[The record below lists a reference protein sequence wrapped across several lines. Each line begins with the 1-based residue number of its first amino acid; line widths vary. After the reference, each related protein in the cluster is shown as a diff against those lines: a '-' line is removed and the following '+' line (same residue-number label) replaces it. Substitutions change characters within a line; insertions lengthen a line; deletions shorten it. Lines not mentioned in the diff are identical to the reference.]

1 MKIVVDAMGGDNAPL
16 EIVKGALMAACELT
30 VDIILTGRG
39 EDILRTLQELG
50 ESDLPPNVQILGASQ
65 VVEMEDD
72 PATAVTRLKPDSSM
86 SVGLRLLKDGAADAM
101 VSAGSTGA
109 LLSGATLVVKRV
121 RGVRRACLA
130 PLLPTPSNGGTVMV
144 DVGANAECTPELLL
158 QFAFM
163 GSFYARSVKNIE
175 NPKVGLLNI
184 GAEETK
190 GSPLYREAH
199 QLLKKAGEEGR
210 VNFIGNV
217 EARDVMDGVC
227 DVLVSD
233 GFTGNIL
240 LKSVEGMGIFFMR
253 ELKGMFKRSFLTKI
267 AALILKSDLMRL
279 KKMVSSEEVGG
290 TALLGI
296 QRPVIKAH
304 GSSNA
309 YAIRSAIRQ
318 AVKATESN
326 TAALIAENIEYMKVR
341 ETDKGAANG
350 DA

>member
-16 EIVKGALMAACELT
+16 EIVKGALMAARDFQTEITL
-30 VDIILTGRG
+30 VGRG
-39 EDILRTLQELG
+39 EDILRSLEELG
-50 ESDLPPNVQILGASQ
+50 EGNLPGNVEIANATQ

-72 PATAVTRLKPDSSM
+72 PATVTKVKSDSSM
-86 SVGLRLLKDGAADAM
+86 TVGLKLLHDGKADAM

-130 PLLPTPSNGGTVMV
+130 PMLPTPANGGTLMV
-144 DVGANAECTPELLL
+144 DVGANAECTPEYLL

-163 GSFYARSVKNIE
+163 GSLFVKNYKGVD

-190 GSPLYREAH
+190 GNTLYKEAH
-199 QLLKKAGEEGR
+199 QLLKKASEEGR
-210 VNFIGNV
+210 INFIGNV
-217 EARDVMDGVC
+217 EARQVMDGVC
-227 DVLVSD
+227 DVLVAD

-240 LKSVEGMGIFFMR
+240 LKSIEGMGIFFMGT
-253 ELKGMFKRSFLTKI
+253 LKDMFTKNFMSKM
-267 AALILKSDLMRL
+267 AYLILKKDLKGL
-279 KKMVSSEEVGG
+279 KKLVSSEEVGG

-318 AVKATESN
+318 AVKAAESD
-326 TAALIAENIEYMKVR
+326 TAALIAENIEYMKVK
-341 ETDKGAANG
+341 EPSQGAADG

>member
-16 EIVKGALMAACELT
+16 EIVKGALMAARDFQT
-30 VDIILTGRG
+30 DITLVGRG
-39 EDILRTLQELG
+39 EDILRALEELG
-50 ESDLPPNVQILGASQ
+50 EGNLPANVEIANATQ

-72 PATAVTRLKPDSSM
+72 PATVTKIKSDSSM
-86 SVGLRLLKDGAADAM
+86 TVGLRLLHEGKADAM

-121 RGVRRACLA
+121 RGIRRACLA
-130 PLLPTPSNGGTVMV
+130 PLLPTPANGGTLLV
-144 DVGANAECTPELLL
+144 DVGANAECTPEYLL

-163 GSFYARSVKNIE
+163 GSFFVKSFKGVE
-175 NPKVGLLNI
+175 SPRVGLLNI

-190 GSPLYREAH
+190 GNTLYKEAH
-199 QLLKKAGEEGR
+199 KLLKKAGEEGR
-210 VNFIGNV
+210 INFIGNV
-217 EARDVMDGVC
+217 EARQVMDGVC

-240 LKSVEGMGIFFMR
+240 LKSLEGMGLFFMG
-253 ELKGMFKRSFLTKI
+253 ELKGMFKKSFLSKL
-267 AALILKSDLMRL
+267 AALILKKDLYAL

-318 AVKATESN
+318 AVKAAESN
-326 TAALIAENIEYMKVR
+326 TAALIAENIEYMKVK
-341 ETDKGAANG
+341 ETSVGDANG

>member
-16 EIVKGALMAACELT
+16 EIVKGALMAARDFQTEITL
-30 VDIILTGRG
+30 VGRG
-39 EDILRTLQELG
+39 EDILRSLEELG
-50 ESDLPPNVQILGASQ
+50 EGNLPGNVEIANATQ

-72 PATAVTRLKPDSSM
+72 PATVTKVKSDSSM
-86 SVGLRLLKDGAADAM
+86 TVGLKLLHDGKADAM

-109 LLSGATLVVKRV
+109 LLSGATLVVKRI
-121 RGVRRACLA
+121 RGIRRACLA
-130 PLLPTPSNGGTVMV
+130 PMLPTPANGGTLMV
-144 DVGANAECTPELLL
+144 DVGANAECTPEYLL

-163 GSFYARSVKNIE
+163 GSFFVKSAKGVE

-190 GSPLYREAH
+190 GNPLYKEAH
-199 QLLKKAGEEGR
+199 QLLKRASEEGR
-210 VNFIGNV
+210 INFIGNV
-217 EARDVMDGVC
+217 EAREVMNGVC
-227 DVLVSD
+227 DVLVAD
-233 GFTGNIL
+233 GFTGNVL
-240 LKSVEGMGIFFMR
+240 LKSIEGMGIFFMGTLKDMFTKSFLSKMAYLVLKKD
-253 ELKGMFKRSFLTKI
+253 LKG
-267 AALILKSDLMRL
+267 L
-279 KKMVSSEEVGG
+279 KKLVSSEEVGG

-318 AVKATESN
+318 AIKAAESG
-326 TAALIAENIEYMKVR
+326 TAALIAENIEYMKVKEPSR
-341 ETDKGAANG
+341 EDGHG

>member
-16 EIVKGALMAACELT
+16 EIVKGALMAARDFQTEITL
-30 VDIILTGRG
+30 VGRG
-39 EDILRTLQELG
+39 EDILRSLEELG
-50 ESDLPPNVQILGASQ
+50 EGNLPGNVEIANATQ

-72 PATAVTRLKPDSSM
+72 PATVTKVKSDSSM
-86 SVGLRLLKDGAADAM
+86 TVGLKLLHDGKADAM

-130 PLLPTPSNGGTVMV
+130 PMLPTPANGGTLMV
-144 DVGANAECTPELLL
+144 DVGANAECTPEYLL

-163 GSFYARSVKNIE
+163 GSLFVKNYKDVD

-190 GSPLYREAH
+190 GNTLYKEAH
-199 QLLKKAGEEGR
+199 QLLKKASEEGR
-210 VNFIGNV
+210 INFIGNV
-217 EARDVMDGVC
+217 EARQVMDGVC
-227 DVLVSD
+227 DVLVAD

-240 LKSVEGMGIFFMR
+240 LKSIEGMGIFFMGTLKDMFTKNFMSKMAYVILKKD
-253 ELKGMFKRSFLTKI
+253 LKG
-267 AALILKSDLMRL
+267 L
-279 KKMVSSEEVGG
+279 KKLVSSEEVGG

-318 AVKATESN
+318 AVKAAESD
-326 TAALIAENIEYMKVR
+326 TAALIAENIEYMKVK
-341 ETDKGAANG
+341 EPSQGAADG

>member
-16 EIVKGALMAACELT
+16 EIVKGALMAARDFQT
-30 VDIILTGRG
+30 DITLVGRG
-39 EDILRTLQELG
+39 EDILRALEELG
-50 ESDLPPNVQILGASQ
+50 EGNLPANVEIANATQ

-72 PATAVTRLKPDSSM
+72 PATVTKIKSDSSM
-86 SVGLRLLKDGAADAM
+86 TVGLRLLHEGKADAM

-121 RGVRRACLA
+121 RGIRRACLA
-130 PLLPTPSNGGTVMV
+130 PLLPTPANGGTLLV
-144 DVGANAECTPELLL
+144 DVGANAECTPEYLL

-163 GSFYARSVKNIE
+163 GSFFVKSFKGVE
-175 NPKVGLLNI
+175 SPRVGLLNI

-190 GSPLYREAH
+190 GNTLYKEAH
-199 QLLKKAGEEGR
+199 KLLKKAGEEGR
-210 VNFIGNV
+210 INFIGNV
-217 EARDVMDGVC
+217 EARQVMDGVC

-240 LKSVEGMGIFFMR
+240 LKSVEGMGLFFMG
-253 ELKGMFKRSFLTKI
+253 ELKGMFKKSFLSKL
-267 AALILKSDLMRL
+267 AALILKKDLYAL

-318 AVKATESN
+318 AVKAAESN
-326 TAALIAENIEYMKVR
+326 TAALIAENIEYMKVK
-341 ETDKGAANG
+341 EPSVGDANG

>member
-1 MKIVVDAMGGDNAPL
+1 MKIIVDAMGGDNAPL
-16 EIVKGALMAACELT
+16 EIVKGALMAARDFKT
-30 VDIILTGRG
+30 DITLVGRG
-39 EDILRTLQELG
+39 EDILRALEELG
-50 ESDLPPNVQILGASQ
+50 EGTLPGNVEIANATQ

-72 PATAVTRLKPDSSM
+72 PAMVTKVKSDSSM
-86 SVGLRLLKDGAADAM
+86 TVGLKLLHDGKADAM

-130 PLLPTPSNGGTVMV
+130 PMLPTPANGGTLMV
-144 DVGANAECTPELLL
+144 DVGANAECTPEYLL

-163 GSFYARSVKNIE
+163 GSLFVKNYKGVD

-190 GSPLYREAH
+190 GNTLYKEAH
-199 QLLKKAGEEGR
+199 QLLKKASEEGR
-210 VNFIGNV
+210 INFIGNV
-217 EARDVMDGVC
+217 EARQVMDGVC

-240 LKSVEGMGIFFMR
+240 LKSIEGMGIFFMGT
-253 ELKGMFKRSFLTKI
+253 LKDMFTKNFMSKM
-267 AALILKSDLMRL
+267 AYLILKKDLKGL
-279 KKMVSSEEVGG
+279 KKLVSSEEVGG

-318 AVKATESN
+318 AVKAAESD
-326 TAALIAENIEYMKVR
+326 TAALIAENIEYMKVK
-341 ETDKGAANG
+341 EPSQGAADG

>member
-16 EIVKGALMAACELT
+16 EIVKGALMAARDFQTEITL
-30 VDIILTGRG
+30 VGRG
-39 EDILRTLQELG
+39 EDILRSLEELG
-50 ESDLPPNVQILGASQ
+50 EGNLPGNVEIANATQ

-72 PATAVTRLKPDSSM
+72 PATVTKVKSDSSM
-86 SVGLRLLKDGAADAM
+86 TVGLKLLHDGKADAM

-109 LLSGATLVVKRV
+109 LLSGATLVVKRI
-121 RGVRRACLA
+121 RGIRRACLA
-130 PLLPTPSNGGTVMV
+130 PMLPTPANGGTLMV
-144 DVGANAECTPELLL
+144 DVGANAECTPEYLL

-163 GSFYARSVKNIE
+163 GSFFVKSAKGVE

-190 GSPLYREAH
+190 GNPLYKEAH
-199 QLLKKAGEEGR
+199 QLLKRASEEGR
-210 VNFIGNV
+210 INFIGNV
-217 EARDVMDGVC
+217 EAREVMNGVC
-227 DVLVSD
+227 DVLVAD
-233 GFTGNIL
+233 GFTGNVL
-240 LKSVEGMGIFFMR
+240 LKSVEGMGIFFMGTLKDMFTKSFLSKMAYLVLKKD
-253 ELKGMFKRSFLTKI
+253 LKG
-267 AALILKSDLMRL
+267 L
-279 KKMVSSEEVGG
+279 KKLVSSEEVGG

-318 AVKATESN
+318 AIKAAESG
-326 TAALIAENIEYMKVR
+326 TAALIAENIEYMKVKEPSR
-341 ETDKGAANG
+341 EDGHG

>member
-16 EIVKGALMAACELT
+16 EIVKGALMAAREFE
-30 VDIILTGRG
+30 VDIVLVGRG
-39 EDILRTLQELG
+39 EDILRSLQELG
-50 ESDLPPNVQILGASQ
+50 ESDLPANVEITGASQ

-72 PATAVTRLKPDSSM
+72 PATVTKQKADSSM
-86 SVGLRLLKDGAADAM
+86 TVGLRILHEGRADAM

-109 LLSGATLVVKRV
+109 LLSGATLLVKRV
-121 RGVRRACLA
+121 RGIRRACLA
-130 PLLPTPSNGGTVMV
+130 PMLPTPSNGGTLMV
-144 DVGANAECTPELLL
+144 DVGANAECTPEYLL

-163 GSFYARSVKNIE
+163 GSYFVKSAKKVE

-190 GSPLYREAH
+190 GSTLYKEAH

-210 VNFIGNV
+210 INFIGNV
-217 EARDVMDGVC
+217 EARDVMNGVC

-233 GFTGNIL
+233 GFAGNIL
-240 LKSVEGMGIFFMR
+240 LKSIEGMGIFFMGS
-253 ELKGMFKRSFLTKI
+253 LKTMFKKGVLSKL
-267 AALILKSDLMRL
+267 AALILKSDLMAL
-279 KKMVSSEEVGG
+279 KKLVSSEEVGG

-296 QRPVIKAH
+296 QKPVIKAH

-318 AVKATESN
+318 AVAAAQSN
-326 TAALIAENIEYMKVR
+326 VAELIAQNIEYMKVK
-341 ETDKGAANG
+341 EPSQGAEHG

>member
-1 MKIVVDAMGGDNAPL
+1 MKIIVDAMGGDNAPL
-16 EIVKGALMAACELT
+16 EIVKGALMAARDFKT
-30 VDIILTGRG
+30 DITLVGRG
-39 EDILRTLQELG
+39 EDILRALEELG
-50 ESDLPPNVQILGASQ
+50 EGTLPGNVEIANATQ

-72 PATAVTRLKPDSSM
+72 PATVTKVKSDSSM
-86 SVGLRLLKDGAADAM
+86 TVGLKLLHDGKADAM

-130 PLLPTPSNGGTVMV
+130 PMLPTPANGGTLMV
-144 DVGANAECTPELLL
+144 DVGANAECTPEYLL

-163 GSFYARSVKNIE
+163 GSLFVKNYKGVD

-190 GSPLYREAH
+190 GNTLYKEAH
-199 QLLKKAGEEGR
+199 QLLKKASEEGR
-210 VNFIGNV
+210 INFIGNV
-217 EARDVMDGVC
+217 EARQVMDGVC
-227 DVLVSD
+227 DVLVAD

-240 LKSVEGMGIFFMR
+240 LKSIEGMGIFFMGT
-253 ELKGMFKRSFLTKI
+253 LKDMFTKNFMSKM
-267 AALILKSDLMRL
+267 AYLILKKDLKGL
-279 KKMVSSEEVGG
+279 KKLVSSEEVGG

-318 AVKATESN
+318 AVKAAESD
-326 TAALIAENIEYMKVR
+326 TAALIAENIEYMKVK
-341 ETDKGAANG
+341 EPSQGAADG